1 MNAPDTIR
9 SIMNYKGYSIKL
21 LAEKM
26 KYKSPSGISE
36 RLRAPRISL
45 DTFCQMMEAMGCEVI
60 VRDTAANEQVG
71 KLKKK
76 KEWDIELKEMPHVKR
91 GKNDTRGDDN
101 ND

>member
-9 SIMNYKGYSIKL
+9 EIMAYKGYSNKT
-21 LAEKM
+21 LADKM
-26 KYKSPSGISE
+26 KYATTSGVSE

-45 DTFCQMMEAMGCEVI
+45 EVFCEMMAAMGCEVI

-76 KEWDIELKEMPHVKR
+76 KEWVVELKDISRNKISVTEE
-91 GKNDTRGDDN
+91 
-101 ND
+101 